1 MVTSIGI
8 WPPWAWR
15 RTVRSN
21 MYLRGARKPSN
32 NWTVL
37 SYLEDSWSLEMEGRG
52 GLDWIQHCRHF
63 GQWDWNTYFHHV
75 LILFIHVHIF
85 YWYLISVFV
94 NALTP
99 CARHLVGVAM
109 VEPQWLELLLLV
121 GHGENREGTSAHPG
135 ESPSDTNS
143 TCRTPETLGKP
154 RMATLHLTVYLIY
167 FNIPGISIYF
177 NLFESFAIN
186 ASLFPRPLPWAR
198 PAAACCTMARQWSL
212 TSTREGRHDDRPGRG
227 QPERFGLL
235 LSGNQTW
242 QRNITYLWM
251 IFPLE
256 HPL

>member
-75 LILFIHVHIF
+75 LIFVIHVHMFYIF

-94 NALTP
+94 NALWM
-99 CARHLVGVAM
+99 CQAYG
-109 VEPQWLELLLLV
+109 
-121 GHGENREGTSAHPG
+121 G
-135 ESPSDTNS
+135 
-143 TCRTPETLGKP
+143 
-154 RMATLHLTVYLIY
+154 
-167 FNIPGISIYF
+167 
-177 NLFESFAIN
+177 
-186 ASLFPRPLPWAR
+186 
-198 PAAACCTMARQWSL
+198 
-212 TSTREGRHDDRPGRG
+212 
-227 QPERFGLL
+227 
-235 LSGNQTW
+235 SGNGGAPVVGASSPRGSRRKSRRHICTSWWVTFNRHQF
-242 QRNITYLWM
+242 NM
-251 IFPLE
+251 
-256 HPL
+256 